1 MKARDY
7 LAHKAAKTRK
17 AAALYER
24 KNWHLTQL
32 MGAILYGSEDPEKG
46 FTFREADVLS
56 ISPADV
62 EFKRQLDAKG
72 KASVTI
78 RIRDMKPAQD
88 VADLTPETD
97 TFKTQTAQTAPV

>member
-7 LAHKAAKTRK
+7 LANKTPKTRK
-17 AAALYER
+17 AAQLYER

-32 MGAILYGSEDPEKG
+32 MAAILYSSEDPEKG
-46 FTFREADVLS
+46 FTFREQDVLS

-62 EFKRQLDAKG
+62 EFKRELDAKG

-78 RIRDMKPAQD
+78 RIRDLKPAS
-88 VADLTPETD
+88 DLTPSTD
-97 TFKTQTAQTAPV
+97 TAQTETAQTAPV